1 MNFETEES
9 KQILIRLAQD
19 KENIVRYEAYDS
31 LSIFNEDEEVQ
42 LFFEKSTQLLLGQ
55 ISLFQKKT
63 FQKISDS
70 FVGCE
75 KFKKRTGAN

>member
-42 LFFEKSTQLLLGQ
+42 LFFEKSIPKERDEFARFYAITSWAD
-55 ISLFQKKT
+55 IDRKS
-63 FQKISDS
+63 
-70 FVGCE
+70 VV
-75 KFKKRTGAN
+75 